1 MIAGRIEA
9 ILELKN
15 RMSAK
20 FKKATQDAEKFQQ
33 RMDKIGQNATRV
45 GGAMTA
51 GITLPLTAIAVAS
64 VSAFSSFQKE
74 MSGVQAVTQA
84 SGKDFQKLEG
94 LATRMGESTVFTA
107 TQSAEAMKAFGLAGF
122 ETDEIMS
129 ALEPTLNLA
138 AAGSMDMAT
147 AAGIAAKVTRG
158 YGIEASGTTHAM
170 DVLTKAFTTSN
181 TNLEELG
188 NSFKM
193 VGPVAKTAGVSFEMT
208 TAALQT
214 MADAGIT
221 GSMSGRQLRRAMLR
235 LVNPPGE
242 AARALKKLGV
252 ETSTA
257 EGRMR
262 PFDDIVAELEPHLQ
276 NTAAMAEIFGTVAM
290 PGMVAILEKGSD
302 ELRNMTAAL
311 EDSDGTGKRIA
322 DVMLQNLSGAFTL
335 LTSAME
341 GVWLA
346 IGKQLEPILMT
357 LMEVGTKVAHV
368 ISREIIPAFA
378 TMDPIVK
385 VVIVAL
391 LALLAAA
398 GPLLM
403 MFGLLAPTIPAIVG
417 ALGTIAGVLTGPV
430 LLFGAL
436 ATVVAI
442 YIARSEKARKFVVAL
457 GRVLLNL
464 AKVALKGLILGFNL
478 ALDALFAWWDFLFLA
493 LNFLTGGL
501 VEKAF
506 DALTG
511 GLTWLAD
518 ALGVAEEATEDTSQA
533 LDDCAVPVATVT
545 DALDGLAGEIDDDV
559 VPAVEDMTK
568 AWEEIAKGWKT
579 GAIPEAQNMML
590 ALADVGGISRLT
602 VAEQKALHSTIDT
615 AITKYKALGQTA
627 PQAMVRVWQA
637 TRLVGEETT
646 QVVANIIGAINTLP
660 TFAEAFPWLAEENQ
674 IKVTT
679 SLDPNQIVGGIEPE
693 GMVSVGQMMGSGLR
707 RGFASIVRGIPDTV
721 IDAFKGGG
729 GLFGALQAIGA
740 QAGAA
745 FGGSTLGALGA
756 KLASKEG
763 AGKMMKGFASMLGP
777 IGAAVGALA
786 GPLIGGLKKL
796 FSGPTVAESVRKAGA
811 KMFKEGISKGLSE
824 AIEATREST
833 QSDFGAM
840 MMHMSDIIEE
850 QGGVIAMGMEKAI
863 SSVRDIFSAVE
874 QGGITTEQ
882 AAKTFG
888 ESFSKIASAMVESGG
903 IATSKFTELI
913 TLAERFGT
921 TGETI
926 KFVGEQAKLA
936 SVGIAAMF
944 GPTIEEAKGYNAAL
958 AKNREEWEAIHAPLQ
973 SALDDYEKVDKA
985 FKEGKASQDE
995 LDVASAKYNQTLAEY
1010 HDLAA
1015 EEVELREKL
1024 NKLASLSGEELE
1036 DLGTIAV
1043 ASFESAL
1050 AAGMSFTEA
1059 VEAHG
1064 PALDAIIE
1072 AQKELGI
1079 ESDNAAIK
1087 ELSHF
1092 QDRIRNNKGLVAG
1105 VEALDDTMLALS
1117 RTGSLNAETL
1127 GAMERQG
1134 SRMYDKLIEKGFT
1147 QEQAVLMMGPAL
1159 KTIMEAHEKLGIPV
1173 DENTQRLIDQAR
1185 EAGLLEDEQKSGWA
1199 AITTAVSTLVSKM
1212 DTLIDKLMGVKNEA
1226 DKIPREI
1233 NIAAH
1238 VSYTDS
1244 GIDTSGQHGL
1254 EFAAQHGGI
1263 VTRPSIGLVGEAG
1276 PEAIIPLSKLDSRDE
1291 RLFREI
1297 RSLKSELRNLPIH
1310 LRDAILLAQ

>member
-1 MIAGRIEA
+1 MISGRIEA

-221 GSMSGRQLRRAMLR
+221 GSASGRQLRRAMLR
-235 LVNPPGE
+235 LVDPPGE
-242 AARALKKLGV
+242 AAKALKKLRV

-257 EGRMR
+257 DGRMR
-262 PFDDIVAELEPHLQ
+262 PFDEIIQELEPHLQ
-276 NTAAMAEIFGTVAM
+276 DTAAMAQIFGTVAM

-322 DVMLQNLSGAFTL
+322 DVMLKNLSGAFTL

-357 LMEVGTKVAHV
+357 LMKVGTKLAHV
-368 ISREIIPAFA
+368 FSREIIPAFA
-378 TMDPIVK
+378 TMDPGIK
-385 VVIVAL
+385 VVVVAL

-398 GPLLM
+398 GPVLM

-436 ATVVAI
+436 ATVIAV
-442 YIARSEKARKFVVAL
+442 YISRSEMARKFVVAL
-457 GRVLLNL
+457 GRVLLSL

-478 ALDALFAWWDFLFLA
+478 ALDALFAWWDFLFTA
-493 LNFLTGGL
+493 LNFLTGGI

-506 DALTG
+506 NALTG

-559 VPAVEDMTK
+559 VPAVEDMTE

-579 GAIPEAQNMML
+579 GAIPEAKNMML

-615 AITKYKALGQTA
+615 AIAKYKVLGQTA
-627 PQAMVRVWQA
+627 PQEMVRVWQA
-637 TRLVGEETT
+637 TRRVGEETK
-646 QVVANIIGAINTLP
+646 QVVANIIGAISTLP

-693 GMVSVGQMMGSGLR
+693 GMVSVGQMMGSGLK
-707 RGFASIVRGIPDTV
+707 RGFAAIVSGIPDTV

-729 GLFGALQAIGA
+729 GLFGAFQAIGA

-745 FGGSTLGALGA
+745 FGGNTLGAIGA

-763 AGKMMKGFASMLGP
+763 AGKMLKGFASMLGP
-777 IGAAVGALA
+777 IGAAVGSLA

-796 FSGPTVAESVRKAGA
+796 FSGPTVAESVRKAGG
-811 KMFKEGISKGLSE
+811 KMFAKGISQGLSE

-882 AAKTFG
+882 AAQTFG
-888 ESFSKIASAMVESGG
+888 ESFGKIASAMVESGG

-944 GPTIEEAKGYNAAL
+944 GPTIEEAKGYNAAI
-958 AKNREEWEAIHAPLQ
+958 AKNREEWEAMHP
-973 SALDDYEKVDKA
+973 ALDKALADYEKVFEAHK
-985 FKEGKASQDE
+985 KGKASQDD
-995 LDVASAKYNQTLAEY
+995 LDEAGAKYNQTLERY
-1010 HDLAA
+1010 EELAR
-1015 EEVELREKL
+1015 EKIELDEKL
-1024 NKLASLSGEELE
+1024 NKLASLSQEELE

-1064 PALDAIIE
+1064 PALDAIID

-1173 DENTQRLIDQAR
+1173 DENTQRLIDQAK
-1185 EAGLLEDEQKSGWA
+1185 EAGVLETEQKSGWS
-1199 AITTAVSTLVSKM
+1199 AIETAVGNLISKM
-1212 DTLIDKLMGVKNEA
+1212 DTLIGRLTGVKNEA
-1226 DKIPREI
+1226 DKIPKEI

-1254 EFAAQHGGI
+1254 EFAAAHGGI

-1297 RSLKSELRNLPIH
+1297 RSLKSELRNLPLH
-1310 LRDAILLAQ
+1310 LRDAILLAG